1 VRLETGDLEPQAF
14 VRMSERGAVFVVSA
28 PSGSGKSTLVTRLI
42 QKTPNLTFSVS
53 FTTRK
58 PRGVE
63 IHGREYF
70 FVDESEFERMIAQ
83 DQFIEYA
90 QVFGHYYGT
99 AKAYLE
105 QALEKGTDLI
115 LDIDTEGAAQVKSK
129 YPEAVSIFIVPP
141 SYEALKTRLE
151 NRRQDAPE
159 TIQKRLDWASQKEIY
174 RYRNYDYI
182 VVNEDLSQSFDLM
195 RCIILAERCRRNRM
209 NDRVQSIIKSFGGI

>member
-1 VRLETGDLEPQAF
+1 
-14 VRMSERGAVFVVSA
+14 
-28 PSGSGKSTLVTRLI
+28 VTSLI
-42 QKTPNLTFSVS
+42 QKIPNLIFSVS

-63 IHGREYF
+63 IYGREYF
-70 FVDESEFERMIAQ
+70 FVDEPDFERMIVQ
-83 DQFIEYA
+83 DQFVEYA

-99 AKAYLE
+99 AKTYLE
-105 QALEKGTDLI
+105 QALEKGKDLI

-129 YPEAVSIFIVPP
+129 FPEAVSIFIVPP

-159 TIQKRLDWASQKEIY
+159 TIQKRLDWASQKEIH

-195 RCIILAERCRRNRM
+195 RCIILAERCRRSRM
-209 NDRVQSIIKSFGGI
+209 NDRVQSIIKSFGGIGIDE

>member
-1 VRLETGDLEPQAF
+1 
-14 VRMSERGAVFVVSA
+14 M
-28 PSGSGKSTLVTRLI
+28 
-42 QKTPNLTFSVS
+42 FSIS

-58 PRGVE
+58 PRGAEV
-63 IHGREYF
+63 HGREYF
-70 FVDESEFERMIAQ
+70 FVDEPAFERMIAE

-90 QVFGHYYGT
+90 KVFDHYYGT
-99 AKAYLE
+99 AKAYLN
-105 QALEKGTDLI
+105 QALEEGKDLI

-129 YPEAVSIFIVPP
+129 LPEAVSIFIVPP

-209 NDRVQSIIKSFGGI
+209 NDWVQSIIKSFGGI

>member
-1 VRLETGDLEPQAF
+1 MRLETGDLEPQAF

-42 QKTPNLTFSVS
+42 QKIPNLTFSVS

-105 QALEKGTDLI
+105 QALEKGKDNVTATVESGEI
-115 LDIDTEGAAQVKSK
+115 GFDIRNGGIQRMSA
-129 YPEAVSIFIVPP
+129 
-141 SYEALKTRLE
+141 
-151 NRRQDAPE
+151 NRRIRQ
-159 TIQKRLDWASQKEIY
+159 
-174 RYRNYDYI
+174 RNGFPNRVRFCHRGDRSRAHG
-182 VVNEDLSQSFDLM
+182 L
-195 RCIILAERCRRNRM
+195 ERGIARDRRVGTLGRE
-209 NDRVQSIIKSFGGI
+209 